1 MRSTGS
7 RNTITSHRSRI
18 PSESRQLRRF
28 FGLLRAGQTS
38 RVSVAKK
45 SEIDQEA
52 CLVDP
57 PAALFFRDRLYE
69 CPLFAEGAA
78 LAKCRLNSDSALPRF
93 PTRLYCRLLMH
104 IVEAES
110 AQVDYLIAFMPGL
123 PKGSAGPRRESGF
136 NLVELLVV
144 IAIIALLAAL
154 LLPVLGRAKAKA
166 SAVACLNNTRQLTL
180 AWTVYGDANGDRCVN
195 NHGVDQTR
203 AERNTWANQVLAWG
217 AEPDN
222 TNALLL
228 TEALLGDAIGKSV
241 RAFKCP
247 ADQVCAD
254 NGERLRSYALNCM
267 VGNPGKLLDEYN
279 RDFRQFF
286 RQSDFARPNAVFLFL
301 DEHPDTIN
309 DGFYMIRLGRYEW
322 SNLPASYHNG
332 AANVSF
338 VDGHAETHRWL
349 VTGPNGTV
357 RPAVR
362 DAVNGDFPAE
372 PRTDYLWVMERMSE
386 LKAR

>member
-1 MRSTGS
+1 MLAKTNKGFDGS
-7 RNTITSHRSRI
+7 IKSLQPTAASHSAMIVSHHSSLVGFRRVWSSAAVAEFVSVSRYRAPCSFQPHI
-18 PSESRQLRRF
+18 RVGLRLQLRF
-28 FGLLRAGQTS
+28 L
-38 RVSVAKK
+38 SVWSGWFCYFA
-45 SEIDQEA
+45 A
-52 CLVDP
+52 CSS
-57 PAALFFRDRLYE
+57 
-69 CPLFAEGAA
+69 GW
-78 LAKCRLNSDSALPRF
+78 
-93 PTRLYCRLLMH
+93 CRLLMH

-110 AQVDYLIAFMPGL
+110 APVDDLIAFMPGL

-247 ADQVCAD
+247 ADQVRAD

-286 RQSDFARPNAVFLFL
+286 RPSDFARPNAVFLFL

-322 SNLPASYHNG
+322 SNLPASFHNG

-338 VDGHAETHRWL
+338 ADGHAETHRWL
-349 VTGPNGTV
+349 VAGPNGTV

-362 DAVNGDFPAE
+362 GAVKGDFPAE

-386 LKAR
+386 LKGR

>member
-1 MRSTGS
+1 
-7 RNTITSHRSRI
+7 
-18 PSESRQLRRF
+18 
-28 FGLLRAGQTS
+28 
-38 RVSVAKK
+38 
-45 SEIDQEA
+45 
-52 CLVDP
+52 
-57 PAALFFRDRLYE
+57 
-69 CPLFAEGAA
+69 
-78 LAKCRLNSDSALPRF
+78 
-93 PTRLYCRLLMH
+93 MH

-110 AQVDYLIAFMPGL
+110 AQVDYLIALMPRGL

-217 AEPDN
+217 AESDN

-247 ADQVCAD
+247 ADQVRAD

-286 RQSDFARPNAVFLFL
+286 RPSDFARPNAVFLFL

-322 SNLPASYHNG
+322 SNLPASFHNG

-338 VDGHAETHRWL
+338 ADGHAETHRWL
-349 VTGPNGTV
+349 VAGPNGTV

-362 DAVNGDFPAE
+362 GAVKGDFPAE

-386 LKAR
+386 LKGR

>member
-1 MRSTGS
+1 M
-7 RNTITSHRSRI
+7 NI
-18 PSESRQLRRF
+18 LV
-28 FGLLRAGQTS
+28 TS
-38 RVSVAKK
+38 RGTFQS
-45 SEIDQEA
+45 D
-52 CLVDP
+52 
-57 PAALFFRDRLYE
+57 DRRT
-69 CPLFAEGAA
+69 PWRHWRSG
-78 LAKCRLNSDSALPRF
+78 RLNSDSALPRF

-110 AQVDYLIAFMPGL
+110 AQVDYLISFMPGL

-247 ADQVCAD
+247 ADQVRAD

-286 RQSDFARPNAVFLFL
+286 RPSDFARPNAVFLFL

-322 SNLPASYHNG
+322 SNLPASFHNG

-338 VDGHAETHRWL
+338 ADGHAETHRWL
-349 VTGPNGTV
+349 VAGPNGTV

-362 DAVNGDFPAE
+362 GAVKGDFPAE

-386 LKAR
+386 LKGR